1 MTSSFLAPY
10 FVMCP
15 LYFGSSASH
24 LLLLA
29 GWWHYI
35 LAAEETDANDDY
47 GPVCIEPLSS
57 NFVQASHYTNKAGK
71 STHWSLP
78 APHSRESYIFLMLA
92 RTGSSP
98 DAVMSP
104 LGATGLPTA
113 LMLLLTG
120 IFLFPEEAV
129 RLTIKVLYVST
140 LLCRRTLLKPPDIIM
155 RSNASLAEEIIS
167 CQYGIHSGGVAV
179 APPSFLQHLPFPKLD

>member
-1 MTSSFLAPY
+1 VSKSPHSTWCKHILTSAVPIRRFTIVVMTSSFLASY
-10 FVMCP
+10 FVLCP

-35 LAAEETDANDDY
+35 LAAEETDAHDDY

-98 DAVMSP
+98 DAIMCP
-104 LGATGLPTA
+104 LGATGLTTA

-129 RLTIKVLYVST
+129 RLTI
-140 LLCRRTLLKPPDIIM
+140 
-155 RSNASLAEEIIS
+155 
-167 CQYGIHSGGVAV
+167 
-179 APPSFLQHLPFPKLD
+179 